1 MKGLARRALPPI
13 LAFCVLIC
21 VYAAVHG
28 ALGTQPFAHSNYD
41 SYTLQALAWREG
53 RVSLGQDYPHLELAV
68 YEGDWYVSFPP
79 VPTLVQLPLTFL
91 FGRETPDGLLVKLYV
106 SAAFFVLYDYFRR
119 TRRLRP
125 WAASL
130 WALFLV
136 FASDMVSVSLDGGVW
151 YQAQTLNFLLLVSAF
166 AAMARKR
173 PTLSCLFYAL
183 AVGCRPF
190 TVLFGPVLLMMYL
203 KQKKR
208 PRLWPGLAAGLCVA
222 ACYAAYN
229 YARFGNVFEFG
240 HNYLPEFTRV
250 ETGQF
255 SLAYV
260 AGNVKTFLFG
270 LPFSVQNGA
279 WALNKFG
286 FSMFLCN
293 PALWMAAAWLVEAA
307 ARRRCKPQMLLSWL
321 LMLCT
326 CSACFSTRAS
336 AASSSGR
343 ATRWN

>member
-1 MKGLARRALPPI
+1 M
-13 LAFCVLIC
+13 LIC

-79 VPTLVQLPLTFL
+79 VPTACAAAPDLPLWPRDA
-91 FGRETPDGLLVKLYV
+91 GRLLVKLYV

-173 PTLSCLFYAL
+173 PTLACLFYAL

-190 TVLFGPVLLMMYL
+190 TALFG
-203 KQKKR
+203 
-208 PRLWPGLAAGLCVA
+208 
-222 ACYAAYN
+222 
-229 YARFGNVFEFG
+229 
-240 HNYLPEFTRV
+240 
-250 ETGQF
+250 
-255 SLAYV
+255 
-260 AGNVKTFLFG
+260 
-270 LPFSVQNGA
+270 
-279 WALNKFG
+279 
-286 FSMFLCN
+286 
-293 PALWMAAAWLVEAA
+293 
-307 ARRRCKPQMLLSWL
+307 RC
-321 LMLCT
+321 
-326 CSACFSTRAS
+326 F
-336 AASSSGR
+336 
-343 ATRWN
+343 